1 MFFFVQQVEGGHG
14 GEYVQ
19 FVVGEGVRGGSGH
32 PVCGQSVSGTGGG
45 FGTRGCFGGVFGV
58 DG

>member
-32 PVCGQSVSGTGGG
+32 PVCGQSVSGDGGRLRDAG
-45 FGTRGCFGGVFGV
+45 LFRGCFRC
-58 DG
+58 